1 MGCGDKEALDDSAV
15 CLTGPGGHR
24 RPPPPTPTLAVCRLP
39 FIGLLFFFFFLG
51 LLGLKSSGERN
62 PISRELFV
70 PHASLCPSVHPILPL
85 LDSLRRSLN
94 ASQMKTFGK

>member
-1 MGCGDKEALDDSAV
+1 MAIALR
-15 CLTGPGGHR
+15 CLQ
-24 RPPPPTPTLAVCRLP
+24 TPLYWLIV
-39 FIGLLFFFFFLG
+39 FLLLSFG

-70 PHASLCPSVHPILPL
+70 PRASLCPSIHLDLPL

-94 ASQMKTFGK
+94 ASRMKTFAE